1 MPSTSTVQKPTLAE
15 QGYEVIPDALSPEQ
29 VARLSEAADRAHERF
44 RDRARDYYTPRRRM
58 LFAIQELEPAF
69 LEPLALPTTLPA
81 VCQALGPNIFVYH
94 SHLDRNESVPDD
106 LEFPFN
112 WHRDLQGIT
121 YTLPHPLPLL
131 SVKVSYPLTD
141 ITGIEDGGPL
151 VIPGTHTGPETT
163 RPTGPEPPGA
173 VPILAAAGSAIL
185 IDSRVWHTVGAN
197 RSGNIRMTLFYAY
210 AYRWIRPIE
219 PYDLTPERLAGLTPV
234 QRQLLGAG
242 DRLEAFHLPRS
253 DDELPLRRIVES
265 GDWSAL

>member
-1 MPSTSTVQKPTLAE
+1 MTSTSTVRTPTLAE
-15 QGYEVIPDALSPEQ
+15 HGYEVIPGALSPPLLE
-29 VARLSEAADRAHERF
+29 RLSEAAHRAHERF

-69 LEPLALPTTLPA
+69 LEPLALATTLPA
-81 VCQALGPNIFVYH
+81 VCGALGPNIFVYH
-94 SHLDRNESVPDD
+94 SHLDRNESLPE
-106 LEFPFN
+106 EFEYPFN

-141 ITGIEDGGPL
+141 IAGAEGGGPL
-151 VIPGTHTGPETT
+151 VIPGSHTGPSTD
-163 RPTGPEPPGA
+163 RPTGPRPPGS
-173 VPILAAAGSAIL
+173 VPVLAPAGSAIL
-185 IDSRVWHTVGAN
+185 IDSRLWHTVGAN
-197 RSGNIRMTLFYAY
+197 RSGHIRMTLFYAY

-219 PYDLTPERLAGLTPV
+219 PYDLSPERLAGLTPV

-242 DRLEAFHLPRS
+242 DRLEGFHLPEP
-253 DDELPLRRIVES
+253 DEVPLRSVAES